1 MRYRAWGAR
10 MSQATWDFVEVTGY
24 FASLLVLSTFSM
36 RTMIPLRCSAIASN
50 LAFLSYSYL
59 AHLSPVFVLHL
70 VLLPL
75 NVWRLLQITR
85 LLRQVRAQS
94 ADAFSIEPLLP
105 LMTRQEFRASEV
117 LFHQGDRADRMY
129 YVLSGDISFPELSRN
144 AGPGRLFGEIGVF
157 SPGQTRS
164 ASAVAHSDSVVLS
177 LSDRQV
183 QELYFQNPGFGLALM
198 RLVIEHFAQRTPPS
212 QADPQHS

>member
-1 MRYRAWGAR
+1 
-10 MSQATWDFVEVTGY
+10 MSQPTWNFVEVSGY

-50 LAFLSYSYL
+50 LAFLTYSYL
-59 AHLSPVFVLHL
+59 AHLTPVLVLHL

-85 LLRQVRAQS
+85 LLQQVRSQTTS
-94 ADAFSIEPLLP
+94 TFSIEPLLP

-117 LFHQGDRADRMY
+117 IFRQGDRADRLY
-129 YVLSGDISFPELSRN
+129 YVLGGEISFPELFRQ

-157 SPGQTRS
+157 SPGQARS
-164 ASAVAHSDSVVLS
+164 ASAIAACDSVVLS

-183 QELYFQNPGFGLALM
+183 QELYFQNPAFGLALM
-198 RLVIEHFAQRTPPS
+198 RLVIEHYAQRSPAS
-212 QADPQHS
+212 QADSSLGTVQPLSL